1 VQKAILVI
9 DDDPGLRGLL
19 EEFMAKDG
27 YRVVTADCG
36 REGIAAIERA
46 RPDLVLLDIQMPGI
60 NGLEVLATIR
70 RKDADLPVI
79 VVTGYGS
86 EEIVTQAIRAGAD
99 DYLAK
104 PLRLRTVCARVRAA
118 LERAALRDDAR
129 GAGEARATR
138 TCQAAAEVLGA
149 LGDDLAQAGAHGAPL
164 ERLRQLQRALAAAD
178 PAAIASLAAGI
189 RKAGG

>member
-1 VQKAILVI
+1 MQKAILVI

-36 REGIAAIERA
+36 REGIAAIERS

-70 RKDADLPVI
+70 RRDAALPVI

-118 LERAALRDDAR
+118 LERAAQRAGAR
-129 GAGEARATR
+129 GAGEADSGGALR
-138 TCQAAAEVLGA
+138 AAAQA
-149 LGDDLAQAGAHGAPL
+149 LEALCGRLSAQGVSGDSLAQ
-164 ERLRQLQRALAAAD
+164 LRKLQQALAAAD
-178 PAAIASLAAGI
+178 PAAVAALAAELTS
-189 RKAGG
+189 AT